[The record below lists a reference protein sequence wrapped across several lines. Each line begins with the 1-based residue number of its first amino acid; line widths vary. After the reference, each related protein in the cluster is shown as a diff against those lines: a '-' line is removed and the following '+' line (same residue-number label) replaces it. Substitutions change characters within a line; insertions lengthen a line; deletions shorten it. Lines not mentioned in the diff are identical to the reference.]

1 MHTVTATR
9 RPTATEATAEQTTG
23 GATAR
28 RPAATDPRSAFAP
41 LLVDVAVPLGT
52 YYVAHSALGLST
64 AAALIVSSLIPA
76 ARTLA
81 GLFGKHERNALATLM
96 LVVNLVGI
104 ALTFATGD
112 ARLML
117 AKDSAISSV
126 IGIGML
132 ASVFG
137 RKPLMSAALKPML
150 TKGDPAKDAAWDQL
164 TAGSARFRRNERA
177 FTLIWGTCLLT
188 DCVVRFIGAFT
199 LPVATMTWLGT
210 VILVGAILLA
220 IALSGHASKTIEK
233 LVDEAAIAASA
244 SASAA

>member
-1 MHTVTATR
+1 MRTATAYQPAAATER
-9 RPTATEATAEQTTG
+9 RPT
-23 GATAR
+23 
-28 RPAATDPRSAFAP
+28 PPDLRSAFAP

-64 AAALIVSSLIPA
+64 VAALMISSVVPA
-76 ARTLA
+76 VRTLA
-81 GLFGKHERNALATLM
+81 GLFGKHDRNGLAMLM
-96 LVVNLVGI
+96 LVVNLAGI

-132 ASVFG
+132 ISVFG
-137 RKPLMSAALKPML
+137 RTPLMSAALKPML
-150 TKGDPAKDAAWDQL
+150 TKADPAKDAAWDRL
-164 TAGSARFRRNERA
+164 AAGSVRFRRNERA
-177 FTLIWGTCLLT
+177 FTLIWGTCLLA

-210 VILVGAILLA
+210 VILVGAIVLA
-220 IALSGHASKTIEK
+220 IALSGPASSAMEK
-233 LVDEAAIAASA
+233 LVAETAA
-244 SASAA
+244 